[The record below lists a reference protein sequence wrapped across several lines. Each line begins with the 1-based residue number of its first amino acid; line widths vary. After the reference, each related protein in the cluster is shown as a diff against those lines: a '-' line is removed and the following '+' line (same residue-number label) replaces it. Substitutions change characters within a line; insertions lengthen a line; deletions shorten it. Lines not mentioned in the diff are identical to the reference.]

1 MNFLVKVT
9 ETYEH
14 TYLVEADNETQAQEI
29 IEDNAEGCNV
39 FDDYCGSTLS
49 VRLPN
54 KEEDL
59 SLYDTC
65 EGNHQFK

>member
-29 IEDNAEGCNV
+29 IEDNAEYNG
-39 FDDYCGSTLS
+39 LII
-49 VRLPN
+49 
-54 KEEDL
+54 
-59 SLYDTC
+59 
-65 EGNHQFK
+65 